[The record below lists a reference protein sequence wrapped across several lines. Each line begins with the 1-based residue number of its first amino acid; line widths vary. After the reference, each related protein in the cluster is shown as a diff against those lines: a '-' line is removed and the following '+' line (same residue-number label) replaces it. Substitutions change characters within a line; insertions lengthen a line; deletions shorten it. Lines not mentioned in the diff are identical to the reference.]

1 MTPNFPVFCTQRL
14 RKSWR
19 GSSTATRNILY
30 AYLTAGDRPRS
41 LLPRCLNG
49 ATRTEQKT
57 PTAENQW
64 CQSRINMASVYS
76 DCNCRRRFESEH
88 KGVQCG
94 SKGKFCGSHHS
105 LAISSLNLRHEII
118 KSYRGILLEELRKTS
133 VSTADLRAGI
143 WIQKFLNIR
152 MPTIRTLQF
161 SQFRM

>member
-1 MTPNFPVFCTQRL
+1 MKRFLHRNTKYFVRL
-14 RKSWR
+14 FDCRRQASFVT
-19 GSSTATRNILY
+19 S
-30 AYLTAGDRPRS
+30 P
-41 LLPRCLNG
+41 LPERRHTN
-49 ATRTEQKT
+49 RTKQKT

-64 CQSRINMASVYS
+64 CQPRINMSSVYS
-76 DCNCRRRFESEH
+76 DCNCRKRFESEH

-143 WIQKFLNIR
+143 WIQKFLNIW